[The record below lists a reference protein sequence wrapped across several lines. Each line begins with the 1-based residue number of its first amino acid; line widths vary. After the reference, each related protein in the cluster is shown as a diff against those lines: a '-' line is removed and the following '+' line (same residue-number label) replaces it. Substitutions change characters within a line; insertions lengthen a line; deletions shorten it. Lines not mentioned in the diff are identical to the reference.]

1 MLIRLKITIY
11 VPTINV
17 VLAGM
22 VPKPLNYVQFR
33 NHITYGWDQAALFS
47 PCFFT
52 TNFLSKQASVEVV
65 VAFIIVVS
73 S

>member
-11 VPTINV
+11 VRTINV

-52 TNFLSKQASVEVV
+52 TNFLSKQANVEVV
-65 VAFIIVVS
+65 VAVIIVVS

>member
-11 VPTINV
+11 VRTINV

-65 VAFIIVVS
+65 VAVIIVVS